1 MNKQVL
7 QRLIILTILI
17 FALKLFFAFS
27 QTGFTYDSYF
37 HLRQVESIT
46 QTGIPL
52 FQDSL
57 SYGGRAHLFLPAF
70 HYLAAIFAFIF
81 PLELVAKVL
90 PNLLLSLLVPIAFV
104 TIDKIT
110 NNKQAA
116 FLSAIIAGLLPS
128 LFHTNSFTPSSLF
141 FPLIFIAIY
150 GFMTLNRMPFIYILA
165 FIVLCFTHA
174 ATALLLI
181 GFLIYLGLSLLE
193 RKKITRKEV
202 EIMLFSLFFYVWS
215 QFLFF
220 KNILLSEGMSF
231 IYQNVPPQIIQV
243 YFPPF
248 SIANSLLLVGII
260 PFVAGVIVVYKS
272 LFYVKGKRIFF
283 LISLAI
289 STASLS
295 WFSILPSRESLT
307 FFGLILSLL
316 FAQFFL
322 EILEYMSK
330 TKLARYKNILFS
342 LFAILLIVTM
352 IPFAISEAQ
361 EQNIPT
367 DIEIESFKW
376 LNNNTP
382 EDSIVLALLEEGHM
396 VTYYGKRK
404 NVMDTEFGFIKN
416 VDDKFNDVSILYNTP
431 FHTEAT
437 DKISKNNIDYLMFTV
452 KAKEKYQIGT
462 FKYHTPSCFTKVYK
476 NEVKIYSNKCILV
489 EVDDE

>member
-57 SYGGRAHLFLPAF
+57 SYGGRDHLFLPAF

-202 EIMLFSLFFYVWS
+202 EIMLFSLFFYV
-215 QFLFF
+215 F
-220 KNILLSEGMSF
+220 
-231 IYQNVPPQIIQV
+231 
-243 YFPPF
+243 
-248 SIANSLLLVGII
+248 
-260 PFVAGVIVVYKS
+260 
-272 LFYVKGKRIFF
+272 
-283 LISLAI
+283 
-289 STASLS
+289 
-295 WFSILPSRESLT
+295 
-307 FFGLILSLL
+307 
-316 FAQFFL
+316 
-322 EILEYMSK
+322 
-330 TKLARYKNILFS
+330 
-342 LFAILLIVTM
+342 
-352 IPFAISEAQ
+352 
-361 EQNIPT
+361 
-367 DIEIESFKW
+367 
-376 LNNNTP
+376 
-382 EDSIVLALLEEGHM
+382 
-396 VTYYGKRK
+396 
-404 NVMDTEFGFIKN
+404 
-416 VDDKFNDVSILYNTP
+416 
-431 FHTEAT
+431 
-437 DKISKNNIDYLMFTV
+437 
-452 KAKEKYQIGT
+452 
-462 FKYHTPSCFTKVYK
+462 
-476 NEVKIYSNKCILV
+476 
-489 EVDDE
+489 